1 MIGGCAAAHNVSFVR
16 QLGCSTC
23 DKRHA
28 AYLGASGLL
37 QRSFNSASCFF
48 AQNLPGGA
56 RPAMRAPAVVHGIP
70 HATWQQFAA
79 EYASGRRRNVEAEA
93 RARAR
98 AERERKARAAEEA
111 EAAELARAE
120 APLLDSFAKA
130 AAPPPP
136 PGGEAGAGGGE
147 AAADPYSSMPRAVQ
161 LMLRSTGTGPAVG

>member
-70 HATWQQFAA
+70 HATWKRFAA

-98 AERERKARAAEEA
+98 AEQEHKARAAEEA
-111 EAAELARAE
+111 ELRKETARRERLRAERSEARAR
-120 APLLDSFAKA
+120 ASC
-130 AAPPPP
+130 
-136 PGGEAGAGGGE
+136 GAI
-147 AAADPYSSMPRAVQ
+147 PRSGSA
-161 LMLRSTGTGPAVG
+161 